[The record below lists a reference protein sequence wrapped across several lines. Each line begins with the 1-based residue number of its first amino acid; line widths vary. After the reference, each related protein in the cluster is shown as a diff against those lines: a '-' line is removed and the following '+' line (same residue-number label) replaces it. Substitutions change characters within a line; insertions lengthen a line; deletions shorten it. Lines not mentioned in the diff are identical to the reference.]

1 MNARAAAGPGVP
13 DAVWP
18 EIGFRRWI
26 DRFRTRARASGIRD
40 GIFDVAFR
48 GVRYN
53 AGVIRSDRRQPEFT
67 RQVWNYLDAVVSDAR
82 VRDGRAALQRNR
94 RLLAEIEAKFDVE
107 AAILAAVWGAES
119 DFGACRGDTPL
130 IEALATLAFDGR
142 RARFFE
148 EQLVAALKIVQAG
161 DIPPKRLKGSWAG
174 GMGHTQFIPTTY
186 LDHAVDFRGGGRPDI
201 WSDDPADALASTASF
216 LRRCGWRKGQPW
228 GMEVALSRGFDL
240 ALADRRIRKAV
251 NDWTALGVR
260 DARGRRIPGHGFAS
274 ILIPAGL
281 RGAAFMIFDN
291 FHVFRQYN
299 AADAYVIAVG
309 HLADRLGGGGPLRSG
324 WPRRDRNLGRAE
336 RLEMQRLLTA
346 RGFDTQGSD
355 GIIGPNTVDA
365 IRAFQA
371 SQGLPPDGY
380 ASHEVL
386 ERLKRDRRFSSI
398 PGSGRSRRRL
408 PEDRRR

>member
-13 DAVWP
+13 DAAWP

-40 GIFDVAFR
+40 GIFDAAFR

>member
-1 MNARAAAGPGVP
+1 MNVRGVAGPSVANAARAG
-13 DAVWP
+13 
-18 EIGFRRWI
+18 IGFRRWI

-40 GIFDVAFR
+40 GVFDVAFR

-53 AGVIRSDRRQPEFT
+53 AGVIRSERSQPEFA
-67 RQVWNYLDAVVSDAR
+67 RQIWNYLDAVVSDAR
-82 VRDGRAALQRNR
+82 VSDGRAALQGN
-94 RLLAEIEAKFDVE
+94 RLLLAKIEAKFDVE

-119 DFGACRGDTPL
+119 DFGACRGDTPV

-148 EQLVAALKIVQAG
+148 EQLIAALEIVQAG
-161 DIPPKRLKGSWAG
+161 DISPRRLTGSWAG

-186 LDHAVDFRGGGRPDI
+186 LDHAVDFRGDGRPDI

-216 LRRCGWRKGQPW
+216 LRHCGWRKGQPW

-240 ALADRRIRKAV
+240 ALADRRIRKTV
-251 NDWTALGVR
+251 NDWTAAGVR
-260 DARGRRIPGHGFAS
+260 DARGRRVPDHGFAS
-274 ILIPAGL
+274 ILMPAGL

-291 FHVFRQYN
+291 FNVIRQYN
-299 AADAYVIAVG
+299 AADAYAIAVG
-309 HLADRLGGGGPLRSG
+309 HLADRLGGGDPFRSG

-336 RLEMQRLLTA
+336 KLEMQRLLTA
-346 RGFDTQGSD
+346 RGFDTQGTD

-380 ASHEVL
+380 ASHEIL
-386 ERLKRDRRFSSI
+386 ERLK
-398 PGSGRSRRRL
+398 
-408 PEDRRR
+408 

>member
-1 MNARAAAGPGVP
+1 MTVRDAAGPSIP
-13 DAVWP
+13 DVARSN
-18 EIGFRRWI
+18 IGFRRWI
-26 DRFRTRARASGIRD
+26 DRFRTRARAAGIRD
-40 GIFDVAFR
+40 GAFDVAFR

-53 AGVIRSDRRQPEFT
+53 EGVIRSDRCQPEFT

-82 VRDGRAALQRNR
+82 VKDGRAALQGNR
-94 RLLAEIEAKFDVE
+94 RLLAEIEAKFEVE

-148 EQLVAALKIVQAG
+148 DQLIAALKIVQAG
-161 DIPPKRLKGSWAG
+161 SVAPKRLKGSWAG
-174 GMGHTQFIPTTY
+174 GMGHAQFMPTTY
-186 LDHAVDFRGGGRPDI
+186 LEHAVNFRGNGRSDI

-228 GMEVALSRGFDL
+228 GVEVVPARGFDL
-240 ALADRRIRKAV
+240 ALADGRIRKTA
-251 NDWTALGVR
+251 NGWTAMGVR
-260 DARGRRIPGHGFAS
+260 DARGRRVPDHGFAS
-274 ILIPAGL
+274 ILMPAGL

-291 FHVFRQYN
+291 FHVIRQYN
-299 AADAYVIAVG
+299 AADAYAIAVG
-309 HLADRLGGGGPLRSG
+309 HLADRLEGGAPFRAR
-324 WPRRDRNLGRAE
+324 WPRKDRNLGHAE
-336 RLEMQRLLTA
+336 KMEMQRLLSA
-346 RGFDTQGSD
+346 RGFDTQGTD

-386 ERLKRDRRFSSI
+386 ERLRRDRRLSSI
-398 PGSGRSRRRL
+398 LGSGRSRRRL

>member
-1 MNARAAAGPGVP
+1 MSRLQSWQPSGEQRATSAPVAA
-13 DAVWP
+13 
-18 EIGFRRWI
+18 
-26 DRFRTRARASGIRD
+26 S
-40 GIFDVAFR
+40 
-48 GVRYN
+48 
-53 AGVIRSDRRQPEFT
+53 
-67 RQVWNYLDAVVSDAR
+67 
-82 VRDGRAALQRNR
+82 
-94 RLLAEIEAKFDVE
+94 
-107 AAILAAVWGAES
+107 
-119 DFGACRGDTPL
+119 TPV

-142 RARFFE
+142 RVRFFE
-148 EQLVAALKIVQAG
+148 DQLIAALKIVQAG

-216 LRRCGWRKGQPW
+216 LRHCGWRKGQPW

-240 ALADRRIRKAV
+240 ALADRRIRKTV
-251 NDWTALGVR
+251 NDWTVMGVR

-274 ILIPAGL
+274 ILLPAGL